1 MFPPVEKGLTTPD
14 HVRYFLR
21 FVELDRALSD
31 EELQWIILRMTA
43 HWETM
48 IRVPMG
54 RRTDVIGRV
63 DGVDGWELRLPYRP
77 VKRLEKVVVFV
88 GTGWLSW
95 EFDESVIVYVDKD
108 PNLALSMS
116 SVRQLFVNRLTGR
129 MVVPIG
135 WILISPDATMSPALI
150 SATPVHHL
158 TLTKRFFSGPLNVA
172 FKGTFGYD
180 IDDEEP
186 QLQPPIDVREAVAL
200 LSAIDVATLA
210 STVAGGLSSWHLGQ
224 RTENYAGGAKYA
236 WAIEQW
242 RKRVDEIA
250 DRYRSWVAK
259 VDV

>member
-1 MFPPVEKGLTTPD
+1 MFPPLEKGLTTVE
-14 HVRYFLR
+14 HVRYFLTY
-21 FVELDRALSD
+21 VELDRALSD
-31 EELQWIILRMTA
+31 EEINWVIKRMSA
-43 HWETM
+43 HWEM
-48 IRVPMG
+48 LVRIPMA
-54 RRTDVIGRV
+54 RRTDVTGRV

-77 VKRLEKVVVFV
+77 IKKLEKVVVFV

-95 EFDESVIVYVDKD
+95 EFNEDVIVYVDKD
-108 PNLALSMS
+108 PHISLSIS

-135 WILISPDATMSPALI
+135 WIIMSPDATMAPSFLA
-150 SATPVHHL
+150 ATPVHHL

-180 IDDEEP
+180 IEDEEP
-186 QLQPPIDVREAVAL
+186 QLRPPLDVQEAVAL
-200 LSAIDVATLA
+200 LSAIDIATLA
-210 STVAGGLSSWHLGQ
+210 STIAGGLSSWHLGQ

-250 DRYRSWVAK
+250 NRYRSWIAK
-259 VDV
+259 VDA